1 MPKQVVKNKGE
12 KPPVLSEEE
21 LREQIALEVHDWH
34 CPDEKGVV
42 ETYWTGP
49 SMQDYLECAD
59 VILPYIQQA
68 KVEVARE
75 IFEEIGKSASHLQE
89 PVEVAF
95 YFYKKDW
102 QSLKDK
108 FLKPK
113 EGDKN
118 DR

>member
-1 MPKQVVKNKGE
+1 MKE
-12 KPPVLSEEE
+12 KPPTLNDEE

-68 KVEVARE
+68 RKPKTRIIDITRAKKKVRQDTARE
-75 IFEEIGKSASHLQE
+75 IFED
-89 PVEVAF
+89 VERL
-95 YFYKKDW
+95 W
-102 QSLKDK
+102 PIPQPLKDK
-108 FLKPK
+108 WLKAEK
-113 EGDKN
+113 
-118 DR
+118 